1 MSNHVRKAS
10 RNSYKD
16 VKVPISWG
24 RAFQSWGVD
33 QSLNLSPMVDKRAGE
48 VKRLGMPRE
57 YGRVCMYLGDCEL
70 RGGKIMKGFEG
81 EEQDLKDNVGV
92 DQMPVK
98 LCEGDVLNGG
108 ESGDEAGRR
117 GQNKWQFLVGFVGV
131 NHGEGDWDECINL
144 SCC

>member
-10 RNSYKD
+10 LNSYKD

-33 QSLNLSPMVDKRAGE
+33 QRLNLCPMVDKRAGE
-48 VKRLGMPRE
+48 VKRLRMPL
-57 YGRVCMYLGDCEL
+57 RVCMYLGDCEL
-70 RGGKIMKGFEG
+70 GGGKIMKRFEG

-98 LCEGDVLNGG
+98 LCEEGGVLSGG
-108 ESGDEAGRR
+108 GSGDEAGRK
-117 GQNKWQFLVGFVGV
+117 GQNEWQFTVGFVGSKAWRGALGRL
-131 NHGEGDWDECINL
+131 H
-144 SCC
+144 